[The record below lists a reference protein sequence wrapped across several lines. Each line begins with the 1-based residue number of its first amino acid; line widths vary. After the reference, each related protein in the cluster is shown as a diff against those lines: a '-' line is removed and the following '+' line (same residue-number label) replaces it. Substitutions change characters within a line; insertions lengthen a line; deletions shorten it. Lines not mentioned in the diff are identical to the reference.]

1 MVTSNVSEDSRL
13 QVDERARVITV
24 RPGHSR
30 ASTIR
35 AFYDAMDQF
44 YSGGSDGNVQ
54 TESDAV
60 DTDTDIRTDVGLGS
74 SPDAGET
81 DVIVAREADN
91 RRARDAP
98 TIVGGGSPDEG
109 TPIDPDNAPIEASGT
124 DVVETS
130 AERIEQEG
138 GESESEQNYPGF
150 HFAPSLHSRGNQLY

>member
-1 MVTSNVSEDSRL
+1 MVTSNGSENSRL

-44 YSGGSDGNVQ
+44 YSGGSDGELQ
-54 TESDAV
+54 TESNPV
-60 DTDTDIRTDVGLGS
+60 DSDSNVRSDIGIGS
-74 SPDAGET
+74 SPNAGET
-81 DVIVAREADN
+81 DVEPPRDADD
-91 RRARDAP
+91 RGARDAP
-98 TIVGGGSPDEG
+98 TIVGGGRPNEG
-109 TPIDPDNAPIEASGT
+109 TPIDPDHTPIEASGA

-130 AERIEQEG
+130 AERIEQES
-138 GESESEQNYPGF
+138 GESESEQSYPGF